1 MNSEL
6 ITAAAVEEDRFD
18 SRLKAFK
25 AIWGGLEPDTHCFE
39 KWLDVDSLLLK
50 RSFSGSCDCVVGSF
64 HPGIWTLDFTD
75 IYVYIYLN
83 TSL

>member
-39 KWLDVDSLLLK
+39 KWRDVDSLLLK
-50 RSFSGSCDCVVGSF
+50 RSFSGSCCILLGHF
-64 HPGIWTLDFTD
+64 TQEFGLLTLL
-75 IYVYIYLN
+75 IYIYI
-83 TSL
+83 